1 MSDMLRFDQH
11 PAHAGTTLRWAK
23 PEHGAMIKLISTPI
37 RKLLRFPLFQFGIV
51 IFLILVMQ
59 AANEQSVLGEA
70 FDALDK
76 IVDSSVAGA
85 SAIFTVKSFTKS
97 WLTFGF
103 MIGYVYLACWLI
115 LSMAR
120 IGIRL
125 LVDFMGRKNVF
136 WLRSVIARE
145 RGIGAYRAWLPL
157 EKIRP
162 AQVPQQV
169 WEETY
174 AWPRDNK
181 PPYPPFRRRVLR
193 GIAAYIGLVLLIAL
207 LLQAFTPLPALAWL
221 FDLLKRTTGF

>member
-1 MSDMLRFDQH
+1 
-11 PAHAGTTLRWAK
+11 
-23 PEHGAMIKLISTPI
+23 MIKLLSTPI

-59 AANEQSVLGEA
+59 AANEQTVLGET
-70 FDALDK
+70 FNALDR
-76 IVDSSVAGA
+76 IVDSSVAAA

-115 LSMAR
+115 FSLAR
-120 IGIRL
+120 IGTRL
-125 LVDFMGRKNVF
+125 LVDFIGRKNVF
-136 WLRSVIARE
+136 WLRSTIARE
-145 RGIGAYRAWLPL
+145 RGIGAYRAWVPL

-181 PPYPPFRRRVLR
+181 PPYPPLVRRTLR
-193 GIAAYIGLVLLIAL
+193 AIVAYFGLVLLVAT
-207 LLQAFTPLPALAWL
+207 LLQAFTPLPALGWL
-221 FDLLKRTTGF
+221 FDLVKRAVGF